1 MASTNTLL
9 TSAMDQC
16 SIEPCAA
23 AGGLDLYTDHLFVL
37 AEDFDE

>member
-1 MASTNTLL
+1 MASTNTLI

-16 SIEPCAA
+16 SIEPCG
-23 AGGLDLYTDHLFVL
+23 AGGLALDTDRLLVL